1 MNLHDFLANLKA
13 DIDAKQGDASYE
25 LNQAVSRSINATSH
39 GKTMRSLTLDSF
51 GYVLDVAV
59 NQGTVEDLRELDEV
73 LDNSDSLGPQP
84 SHEEKIALL
93 GELWN
98 FSYVPEEPITGDEP
112 LDATID
118 AWIWDVE
125 CAAKNAIRSYVEA
138 NWEEPEDE
146 DDEDI

>member
-13 DIDAKQGDASYE
+13 DIDAKQGDVSYE
-25 LNQAVSRSINATSH
+25 LNRTVSRSINATSH
-39 GKTMRSLTLDSF
+39 GSIMRTLTLDSL
-51 GYVLDVAV
+51 GYVLDVLV

-73 LDNSDSLGPQP
+73 LDNSSDLGPQP

-112 LDATID
+112 LEATID
-118 AWIWDVE
+118 AWIWDVGR
-125 CAAKNAIRSYVEA
+125 AAQSAIRNYVEA

-146 DDEDI
+146 DEEF